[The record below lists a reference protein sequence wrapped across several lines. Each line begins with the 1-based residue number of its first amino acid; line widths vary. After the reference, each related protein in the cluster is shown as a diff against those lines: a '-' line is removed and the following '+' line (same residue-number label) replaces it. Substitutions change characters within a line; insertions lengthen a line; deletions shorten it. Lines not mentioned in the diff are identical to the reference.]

1 MPEVLPD
8 VEGFPDCG
16 CGFQR
21 HHQVILFRWLRGCRT
36 ATGLGRENKGSLDH
50 SEDMHRKTIEF
61 LAVHSNIVGAAERP
75 EAGAAWYRRQPA
87 DEFRTFANV
96 FDTGRPSEDART
108 LGSDRGSAA
117 HEAVQPQPAM
127 GQDRRARRIAQ
138 KHAGSAPGADMASDL
153 TQGPI
158 SQASVNKPQ
167 QAVAENSG
175 EPDQVI
181 DRQGNLALEEGG
193 AQMRAAVSEDLQP
206 ALAPESAIDEDVRR
220 QPGDES
226 SPRVRNQK
234 QLGFLAG
241 TRKLRELVPYQFAQ
255 PLRVDADR
263 MVGVVLET
271 QENGRTR
278 VGSRRAE
285 VRLDPAKQIRKGIE
299 TAGQA
304 AMHKHHVEWL
314 ALGREPRVQLAEP
327 SEKFGILEIPRRPA

>member
-117 HEAVQPQPAM
+117 PEAVQ
-127 GQDRRARRIAQ
+127 
-138 KHAGSAPGADMASDL
+138 H
-153 TQGPI
+153 
-158 SQASVNKPQ
+158 
-167 QAVAENSG
+167 
-175 EPDQVI
+175 
-181 DRQGNLALEEGG
+181 
-193 AQMRAAVSEDLQP
+193 
-206 ALAPESAIDEDVRR
+206 

-234 QLGFLAG
+234 QLGLLAG